1 MQRWKNAFYLPEEY
15 CFSNSI
21 YSDGWWEK
29 RESKWMEST
38 EKTLPSTA
46 HTNDLMKCNIYKDF
60 VRSMIFFLLC
70 VFFFG
75 FRFGVYYLNNM
86 GEHISISK
94 YRLYDSWHLRSASV
108 YIKRIDE
115 CHQHQSLPKFIFTL
129 SFLPL
134 QLFVE
139 PQLSIMMVTMFFF
152 MPLNSYDKNSAFI
165 DS

>member
-1 MQRWKNAFYLPEEY
+1 MVDGRRGRVNEWNQQKKRSRVQHIQTIWWNAIFTKISCVLW
-15 CFSNSI
+15 F
-21 YSDGWWEK
+21 
-29 RESKWMEST
+29 
-38 EKTLPSTA
+38 
-46 HTNDLMKCNIYKDF
+46 
-60 VRSMIFFLLC
+60 FFLLC

-139 PQLSIMMVTMFFF
+139 LQLSIMMVTMFFLCLWIHMIKIRLLLIHKHLHF
-152 MPLNSYDKNSAFI
+152 TSLTRW
-165 DS
+165 